1 MSLYTEWKKV
11 VVFFVQ
17 TKGEDE
23 FWKELNSVQQKI
35 IPVVLKNHT
44 EIMEGSV
51 KDLAK
56 KFDVSTISFVGFLD
70 GINSSLKE
78 AIDLESLTEDTNVK
92 LDINF
97 EKLYIDMLQGNIDD
111 FFNLPEWNIIFPKN
125 KLTDLKLT
133 YGVSKTIE
141 NPNKVKRND
150 PCPCG
155 SGKKYKHCCGR

>member
-44 EIMEGSV
+44 KAIEGSV
-51 KDLAK
+51 KSLAG

-78 AIDLESLTEDTNVK
+78 AINLEDLTEDTNVV
-92 LDINF
+92 LDIDF

-125 KLTDLKLT
+125 KLTELKLT

-141 NPNKVKRND
+141 NSAKIGRND
-150 PCPCG
+150 ACPCG
-155 SGKKYKHCCGR
+155 SGKKYKNCCGK

>member
-1 MSLYTEWKKV
+1 MSLYTESKKV

-51 KDLAK
+51 EDLAK